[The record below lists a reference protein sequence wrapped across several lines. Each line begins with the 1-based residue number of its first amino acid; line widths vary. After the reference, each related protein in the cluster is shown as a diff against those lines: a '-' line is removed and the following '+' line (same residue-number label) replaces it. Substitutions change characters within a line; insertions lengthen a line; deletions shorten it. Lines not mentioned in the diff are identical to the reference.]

1 MVGGRRGIAGWV
13 SWTLSFLDKQ
23 DTILVS
29 YYPWGW
35 STGTCTWYILCN
47 SHANF
52 LLIISCKCS
61 ICLCTPIS
69 WSYSFVELP
78 KWNTILPILTCTHKL
93 TALPVQTQSPSP
105 LPNQPSNT
113 PPVLS
118 LPSVSMGSVSG
129 GGISNDSR
137 KPKTRTSINPQQLE
151 VLLETYS
158 REQRPSKPMR
168 EELMAKTGLDMKVIQ
183 VWFQNR
189 RSKEKRD
196 ASYREAM

>member
-1 MVGGRRGIAGWV
+1 
-13 SWTLSFLDKQ
+13 
-23 DTILVS
+23 
-29 YYPWGW
+29 
-35 STGTCTWYILCN
+35 
-47 SHANF
+47 
-52 LLIISCKCS
+52 
-61 ICLCTPIS
+61 
-69 WSYSFVELP
+69 
-78 KWNTILPILTCTHKL
+78 
-93 TALPVQTQSPSP
+93 
-105 LPNQPSNT
+105 
-113 PPVLS
+113 
-118 LPSVSMGSVSG
+118 MGSVSG

-196 ASYREAM
+196 ASYREAMKEEQVTPPTLLQPTSIATTAVTPLPPVSSTIATVQSTSTSLPLAAISPVTTGMEGHRNGTLPSKYSQSKSFCNMEAIQIKGSFVQCRCVL